1 MDVHTRSALII
12 TLAASSAAA
21 ASEFHESLQAGTAC
35 SSEKNDTSFEILDSP
50 AFDGFFNV
58 SNGLCKAYPIDSD
71 ETETLFPVGHCLL
84 QDGQKFTFM
93 FGGWLNMLTVRF
105 DHNDENRDLF
115 CR

>member
-35 SSEKNDTSFEILDSP
+35 SSEKNDTYFEILDSP

-58 SNGLCKAYPIDSD
+58 SNGLCRAFPIDPD
-71 ETETLFPVGHCLL
+71 EKATLFSVGHCLL
-84 QDGQKFTFM
+84 RDGQKFTFM

-105 DHNDENRDLF
+105 DHNDENQDLF